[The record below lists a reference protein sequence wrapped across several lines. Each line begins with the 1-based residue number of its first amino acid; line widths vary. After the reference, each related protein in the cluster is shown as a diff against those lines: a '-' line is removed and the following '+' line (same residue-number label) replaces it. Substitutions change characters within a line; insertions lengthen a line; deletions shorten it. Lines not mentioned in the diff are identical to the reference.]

1 MNQSMPKLQKGST
14 PPCNKKKNIEPLTNE
29 VDAKYTANEL
39 SFVYMPLPSK
49 IRWIDYLLTEYT
61 NMGRGASGNE
71 DRGTFNNLIEK
82 DKKFCINAFSFSIS
96 FSPLAGKFPRM
107 GIPYYCDQ
115 QLRKKKQRTNST

>member
-1 MNQSMPKLQKGST
+1 
-14 PPCNKKKNIEPLTNE
+14 
-29 VDAKYTANEL
+29 
-39 SFVYMPLPSK
+39 
-49 IRWIDYLLTEYT
+49 
-61 NMGRGASGNE
+61 MGRGASGNE

-115 QLRKKKQRTNST
+115 QLRKNKKNREQIQLNYFINPKLTRWYSPSSHHGHAIWSHPGGLLRTILSAEENTYAQTMEWYL